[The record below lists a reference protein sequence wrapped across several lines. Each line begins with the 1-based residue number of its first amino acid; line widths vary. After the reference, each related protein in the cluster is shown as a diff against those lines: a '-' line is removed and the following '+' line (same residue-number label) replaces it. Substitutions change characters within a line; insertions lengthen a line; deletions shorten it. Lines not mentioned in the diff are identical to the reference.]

1 MNIILQYNERIEII
15 SHIWKKNNEP
25 FIMKQLLRYSAYHLK
40 NTALQRVPSEK
51 SME

>member
-15 SHIWKKNNEP
+15 SHIWSKNNEP
-25 FIMKQLLRYSAYHLK
+25 FIMKQLLRYSEYHLK